1 MHHGII
7 IEAIVWP
14 CSFQIQFR
22 KIRPLIFVN
31 IFNFCSFESYVY
43 TWMQIAVAA
52 SDILFYDHFKFDLSV
67 LKKIWVLIIAKKN
80 NSLNTVLTVS
90 VCENV
95 GWQVYFNEVSIHL
108 WYFPLGSMFRYM
120 MMYPQRGWLL
130 QYNLKYSETSI
141 MQCPGIGQSSLI
153 LFF

>member
-1 MHHGII
+1 MSLLL
-7 IEAIVWP
+7 EAIMWP
-14 CSFQIQFR
+14 CSFQIQFQ

-67 LKKIWVLIIAKKN
+67 LKKIWVLIIAKKTIH
-80 NSLNTVLTVS
+80 LILF
-90 VCENV
+90 
-95 GWQVYFNEVSIHL
+95 WQFQFVKTFNEGFIHL

-120 MMYPQRGWLL
+120 MMYPQRVWLL